1 MIISFRDR
9 LLLKL
14 ADEATKPPFN
24 KSERSKQNRD
34 GTTES
39 DDTRPEALQT
49 IFDIPM
55 DDKRTI
61 DKDDLKFIGWGEVN
75 ALGDRLTPDED
86 GEDEEEEED
95 AE

>member
-1 MIISFRDR
+1 MIISFRER
-9 LLLKL
+9 FLLKS
-14 ADEATKPPFN
+14 ADEATKAPFN

-39 DDTRPEALQT
+39 DDTRPEALQVM
-49 IFDIPM
+49 FDIPM
-55 DDKRTI
+55 DEKRVI

-75 ALGDRLTPDED
+75 ALGDKLKLDD
-86 GEDEEEEED
+86 DEEEED